1 MRSLET
7 FHLNGFRTFSCSS
20 VQDGCGVGHEKG
32 NILLNGKVLTYFSHF
47 EVLRASHPFGFLLLR
62 NIFLASARANSLA
75 TALDE

>member
-20 VQDGCGVGHEKG
+20 IQDGCGVGH
-32 NILLNGKVLTYFSHF
+32 
-47 EVLRASHPFGFLLLR
+47 
-62 NIFLASARANSLA
+62 RANSLA